1 MNTPTPKHNLTI
13 EMSRILDLTLQE
25 LQMREEIDHTHVDD
39 LKGHLDELPP
49 ITVFQDGEFDRYFI
63 GDGWHRFLAHKL
75 SNKKQI
81 KADIRPGGKDAALR
95 HSLGANAEHDALRRT
110 NRDKRKAVKIALKSH
125 SAIFGTDKIKNVAVA
140 ELCKVAESFVRKV
153 RKELEIKADNQPTE
167 SGSTGGEPPAQ
178 TDFFA
183 ELNASYK
190 TIADGF
196 NQVLNH
202 TYFIRPDVTKAEKLA
217 AVADIQRDLAN
228 RSQSIKD
235 LKAKLEAQEDAS
247 GK

>member
-1 MNTPTPKHNLTI
+1 MSTPTPKHNLTI

-39 LKGHLDELPP
+39 LKEHLDELPP

-63 GDGWHRFLAHKL
+63 GDGWHRFLAHKC
-75 SNKKQI
+75 SDKKSI
-81 KADIRPGGKDAALR
+81 KADIRPGGKAAALR
-95 HSLGANAEHDALRRT
+95 HALGANSEHNALRRT

-140 ELCKVAESFVRKV
+140 ELCRIAESFVRKV
-153 RKELEIKADNQPTE
+153 RKEIEELEKK
-167 SGSTGGEPPAQ
+167 GSSSNTQKTTAAPRQ
-178 TDFFA
+178 QDFFA

-190 TIADGF
+190 SIADGF

-235 LKAKLEAQEDAS
+235 LKARLEAQEDAS

>member
-1 MNTPTPKHNLTI
+1 MSTATTIHSPTI
-13 EMSRILDLTLQE
+13 EIRKILDLALPE
-25 LQMREEIDHTHVDD
+25 LQMREEIDHTHIDD
-39 LKGHLDELPP
+39 LKEHLDELPP
-49 ITVFQDGEFDRYFI
+49 ITVFKDGEFDRYFI
-63 GDGWHRFLAHKL
+63 GDGWHRFLAHKC
-75 SNKKQI
+75 SNKKLI
-81 KADIRPGGKDAALR
+81 KADIRPGGKAAALR
-95 HSLGANAEHDALRRT
+95 HALGANSEHNALRRT
-110 NRDKRKAVKIALKSH
+110 SRDKRKAVKIALT
-125 SAIFGTDKIKNVAVA
+125 IFPKASLRELA
-140 ELCKVAESFVRKV
+140 EICRVHHQTVSN
-153 RKELEIKADNQPTE
+153 IKALLSKLDSKAEKQTVENE
-167 SGSTGGEPPAQ
+167 STAPVQ
-178 TDFFA
+178 KDFFA

-190 TIADGF
+190 SIADGF